1 MKKIFFVLML
11 IGFAFH
17 SQAAVKAATGTI
29 KNDTAKI
36 VNDPKVAKLNDKL
49 LKLKTDS
56 AEYQNKIPADQKNLQ
71 DALSKAHDSQ
81 EESKKASNKAVGG
94 SVSDAKKAE
103 KAASQASDDTKDAND
118 AQKQLDKDQKKVKS
132 ITKDIEKLQKKIND
146 LQTAG

>member
-17 SQAAVKAATGTI
+17 SQAAVKPANGAI

-36 VNDPKVAKLNDKL
+36 ISDPKVAKLNEKL

-103 KAASQASDDTKDAND
+103 KAASQASDDTNDAND

>member
-17 SQAAVKAATGTI
+17 SQAAVKLNTGAI
-29 KNDTAKI
+29 NDTAKI
-36 VNDPKVAKLNDKL
+36 VNDPKVAKFNEKL

-71 DALSKAHDSQ
+71 DALSKSHDSQ
-81 EESKKASNKAVGG
+81 EESKKASNNAVGG
-94 SVSDAKKAE
+94 SVGDAKKAE

-118 AQKQLDKDQKKVKS
+118 AQKQLDKDQKKVKG

>member
-1 MKKIFFVLML
+1 MI

-17 SQAAVKAATGTI
+17 SQAAVKPNNAI
-29 KNDTAKI
+29 MKNDTAKI
-36 VNDPKVAKLNDKL
+36 VTNPKVAELNDKL
-49 LKLKTDS
+49 LKLKSDS
-56 AEYQNKIPADQKNLQ
+56 TEYQNKIPADQQKLQ
-71 DALSKAHDSQ
+71 DALSKSHDSQ

-132 ITKDIEKLQKKIND
+132 LTKDIIKLQKKISD
-146 LQTAG
+146 LEAAG